1 MTWATTTES
10 ANAANT
16 ANLPAFAWT
25 YVPDA
30 NGAAGGYYP
39 DGNVTPYSPVEIYG
53 AKQPARDDH
62 DVEHERLDMT
72 TTETE
77 IAR

>member
-1 MTWATTTES
+1 MYNYGKVVSTSTFQNWATTTES

-16 ANLPAFAWT
+16 KDLAPFAWT

-39 DGNVTPYSPVEIYG
+39 DGTVTPYSPVETYG
-53 AKQPARDDH
+53 AKQPAS
-62 DVEHERLDMT
+62 
-72 TTETE
+72 
-77 IAR
+77 